1 MSIVQIALR
10 LGVMPSQIENE
21 PAYWLNR
28 MMLYFEA
35 ESLAEEIK

>member
-1 MSIVQIALR
+1 MTTIQIALR

-21 PAYWLNR
+21 PAFWVNR